1 MGHYWGRLDYEEAL
15 RQLAAAQELRPNDA
29 DLVFAVAA
37 VRRRQGKWDAA
48 AASFTRA
55 VELDP
60 VSSIAHF
67 NLGETYFLL
76 HDYGRARQGI
86 DKALELAPDWPQPY
100 VFKAQALLGAG
111 ATRQELDRV
120 LQAGVERVG
129 LPAMAETFNGTWPSG
144 NLAAN
149 AVFLLTGNPEYRRPL
164 EQLALRASGDSAAYY
179 QLKAHL
185 YRQERREELARA
197 YLDSVRA
204 LLEAKAAERPEESSY
219 HARLGLVY
227 AYLGRK
233 ADAIREGELAVSQ
246 LPVSREAVSR
256 GQPPRGAGPDRRPHR
271 PVGCRGEKARAA
283 AGDPL
288 FRVEAPAAPRSGMGT
303 AAETSAVPTTG
314 GGSAV
319 SVSCSGRSQRGPRGR
334 RFRPSCPGP
343 KVSQASVPASL
354 PQTLAGCYVLEQE
367 LGRGGMDSRVVDRAS
382 AAGVSVTTFTSLAS
396 GLPVDVAAGRS
407 KWARGNPRSNSL
419 TDSHTPR

>member
-1 MGHYWGRLDYEEAL
+1 VGHYWGRLDYEEAL

-246 LPVSREAVSR
+246 LPVSREAY
-256 GQPPRGAGPDRRPHR
+256 RGANHLAVLALIDALTGRSD
-271 PVGCRGEKARAA
+271 AA
-283 AGDPL
+283 VKKLERLLAIP
-288 FRVEAPAAPRSGMGT
+288 S
-303 AAETSAVPTTG
+303 
-314 GGSAV
+314 
-319 SVSCSGRSQRGPRGR
+319 SVSKPLLRLDPVWAPLRKHP
-334 RFRPSCPGP
+334 RFRQLVEGAP
-343 KVSQASVPASL
+343 
-354 PQTLAGCYVLEQE
+354 
-367 LGRGGMDSRVVDRAS
+367 
-382 AAGVSVTTFTSLAS
+382 
-396 GLPVDVAAGRS
+396 
-407 KWARGNPRSNSL
+407 
-419 TDSHTPR
+419 